1 MHSVSHHTPDSS
13 NLTTIVIHH
22 AAPCVWSA
30 SWLLWIPRVND
41 IIGKESGTV
50 LNIEL
55 KSCNWI
61 VNRSTCG
68 QKRGH
73 FYWQSSYSICSVT
86 VLECTKVFTIES
98 CALNHYI
105 ELSIEAHWIAVA
117 LEVTHSYARRKE
129 SYIWIMVLQL
139 YCLMSHGAIL
149 ILIKALWL
157 YCPMIVDPVVHT
169 VPGLPVSS

>member
-1 MHSVSHHTPDSS
+1 MLHHVFDQ
-13 NLTTIVIHH
+13 LVD
-22 AAPCVWSA
+22 CYGF
-30 SWLLWIPRVND
+30 PRVND

-157 YCPMIVDPVVHT
+157 YCPMIVDPVVHM